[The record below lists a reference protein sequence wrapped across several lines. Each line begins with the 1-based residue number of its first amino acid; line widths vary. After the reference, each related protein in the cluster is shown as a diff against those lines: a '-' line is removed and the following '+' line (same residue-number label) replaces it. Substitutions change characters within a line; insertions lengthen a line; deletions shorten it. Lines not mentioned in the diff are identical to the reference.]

1 VVADAQK
8 HFVPDHFY
16 LVWFDKPNHSGTL
29 FDMDVVQASKA
40 VSRLYP
46 RIYFACHRRHV
57 RDPGSNRVLSSHQ
70 VGILDHLDERAVTFI
85 STLAEHM
92 GVTVSTIS
100 LALDRL
106 VNEGFV
112 RRVPDKADRRRVG
125 VLLTKAGVRIR
136 DSSSVLDPDL
146 VAVLVGRLNDDERA
160 QAVRGLRLLADA
172 AGREG
177 TADAARQA
185 IRQGDSK
192 KQSGTQPHGTHQE

>member
-1 VVADAQK
+1 
-8 HFVPDHFY
+8 
-16 LVWFDKPNHSGTL
+16 
-29 FDMDVVQASKA
+29 MDVVQASKA
-40 VSRLYP
+40 VIRLYP

-70 VGILDHLDERAVTFI
+70 VQILDHLDERAVTFI

-106 VNEGFV
+106 VHEGFV

-146 VAVLVGRLNDDERA
+146 VAGLVGRLSDDERA

-172 AGREG
+172 GGGAG
-177 TADAARQA
+177 TADAARQVM
-185 IRQGDSK
+185 RQGEKK
-192 KQSGTQPHGTHQE
+192 KQGGTQPHGTHKD

>member
-1 VVADAQK
+1 
-8 HFVPDHFY
+8 
-16 LVWFDKPNHSGTL
+16 
-29 FDMDVVQASKA
+29 MDVVQASKA
-40 VSRLYP
+40 VIRLYP

-70 VGILDHLDERAVTFI
+70 VQILDHLDERAVTFI

-146 VAVLVGRLNDDERA
+146 VAGLVGRLSDDERA

-172 AGREG
+172 GGGAG
-177 TADAARQA
+177 TADAARQVM
-185 IRQGDSK
+185 RQGESK
-192 KQSGTQPHGTHQE
+192 KQGGTQPHGTHKE

>member
-1 VVADAQK
+1 
-8 HFVPDHFY
+8 
-16 LVWFDKPNHSGTL
+16 
-29 FDMDVVQASKA
+29 MDVVQASKA
-40 VSRLYP
+40 VIRLYP

-70 VGILDHLDERAVTFI
+70 VSILDHLDERAVTFI

-106 VNEGFV
+106 VEEGFV

-125 VLLTKAGVRIR
+125 ALLTKAGVRIR

-146 VAVLVGRLNDDERA
+146 VAALVGKLSDDERA
-160 QAVRGLRLLADA
+160 QAVRGLLVLADA
-172 AGREG
+172 AGGEG
-177 TADAARQA
+177 TADAARQVM
-185 IRQGDSK
+185 RKGESK
-192 KQSGTQPHGTHQE
+192 KQRGTPLRGTHND

>member
-1 VVADAQK
+1 
-8 HFVPDHFY
+8 
-16 LVWFDKPNHSGTL
+16 
-29 FDMDVVQASKA
+29 MDVVQASKA
-40 VSRLYP
+40 VIRLYP

-70 VGILDHLDERAVTFI
+70 ASILDHLDERAVTFI

-136 DSSSVLDPDL
+136 DSASVLDPNL
-146 VAVLVGRLNDDERA
+146 VAALVGKLSVDERA

-177 TADAARQA
+177 TADAARQVM
-185 IRQGDSK
+185 REDESRKQG
-192 KQSGTQPHGTHQE
+192 GTQPRGTHTE

>member
-1 VVADAQK
+1 
-8 HFVPDHFY
+8 
-16 LVWFDKPNHSGTL
+16 
-29 FDMDVVQASKA
+29 MDVVQASKA

-106 VNEGFV
+106 VHEGFV

-136 DSSSVLDPDL
+136 DSSGASGSRSRLGSRWKTQR
-146 VAVLVGRLNDDERA
+146 GRTRA
-160 QAVRGLRLLADA
+160 SSSGPQAARGCGGPRRHCRCGQTGP
-172 AGREG
+172 AGRRNQKNK
-177 TADAARQA
+177 AARHRRTA
-185 IRQGDSK
+185 
-192 KQSGTQPHGTHQE
+192 THKE